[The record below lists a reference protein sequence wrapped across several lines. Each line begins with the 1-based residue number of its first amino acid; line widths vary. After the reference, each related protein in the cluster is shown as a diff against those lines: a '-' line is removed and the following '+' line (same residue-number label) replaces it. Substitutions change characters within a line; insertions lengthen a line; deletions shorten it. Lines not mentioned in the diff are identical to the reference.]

1 MRGRAMRYRVA
12 PHTSV
17 GGGEVAPEEWL
28 VESEEGLVDCGD
40 VFTVVPGAQHAAAGN
55 SDGL

>member
-1 MRGRAMRYRVA
+1 MRYRVA